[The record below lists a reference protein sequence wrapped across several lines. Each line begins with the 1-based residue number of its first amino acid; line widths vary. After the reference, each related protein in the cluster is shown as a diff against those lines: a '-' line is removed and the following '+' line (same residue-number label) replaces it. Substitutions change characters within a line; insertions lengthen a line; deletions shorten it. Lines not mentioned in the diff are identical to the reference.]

1 MSILAAIQ
9 MSSQDNIA
17 DNLADAERLLAQA
30 ATAGACIAV
39 LPENFACFAAGQ
51 QRQTAEQFE
60 YIQDQLSML
69 ARRFQLWIVAG
80 SIPCPY
86 RPNGQI
92 VPDGK
97 VRSCCL
103 LLDPSGQ
110 VVARYDKI
118 HLFDV
123 HVADGVGGYRESAT
137 FEAGDQIVTASTP
150 FGHLGLMI
158 CYDLR
163 FPELALAL
171 RQQGAEIL
179 TAPSAFTHM
188 TGQLHWSLLLRAR
201 AIDSQCWVIG
211 ANQTGWHGVR
221 QTWGHSAIV
230 DVDGHLYCDAAH
242 ENTPE
247 TVYDPVTR
255 GSTVL
260 TACYD
265 QATLVAR
272 RSAMPL
278 MDHRR
283 SMLPTDLFKDV
294 CDG

>member
-30 ATAGACIAV
+30 ATAGACLAV

-51 QRQTAEQFE
+51 QRQTAAQFE
-60 YIQDQLSML
+60 YIQDQLSVL
-69 ARRFQLWIVAG
+69 ARRFKLWIVAG

-211 ANQTGWHGVR
+211 ANQTGWHGAR

-230 DVDGHLYCDAAH
+230 DIDGRLYCDAAH

-265 QATLVAR
+265 QAVLIAR

-283 SMLPTDLFKDV
+283 LMLPTDLIKDV

>member
-1 MSILAAIQ
+1 MRPILAAIQ
-9 MSSQDNIA
+9 MSSQDSIA
-17 DNLADAERLLAQA
+17 QNLADASILLGQA
-30 ATAGACIAV
+30 AQAGACLAV

-51 QRQTAEQFE
+51 QRHTAAQFE
-60 YIQDQLSML
+60 QIRDQLAAM
-69 ARRFQLWIVAG
+69 ARQHQLWLVAG
-80 SIPCPY
+80 SLPCAY

-92 VPDGK
+92 VPNAK

-103 LLDPSGQ
+103 LFDPSGD

-118 HLFDV
+118 HLFDAQ
-123 HVADGVGGYRESAT
+123 VADGAGGYQESAT
-137 FEAGDQIVTASTP
+137 FEAGDQVVSAHTP
-150 FGHLGLMI
+150 FGRLGLMI

-171 RQQGAEIL
+171 RRQGAELL
-179 TAPSAFTHM
+179 TAPSAFTHA

-211 ANQTGWHGVR
+211 ANQAGWHGTR

-230 DVDGHLYCDAAH
+230 DGAGQIYSEAASG
-242 ENTPE
+242 
-247 TVYDPVTR
+247 
-255 GSTVL
+255 GSTLL

-265 QATLVAR
+265 QTALIAR

-283 SMLPTDLFKDV
+283 FDLPTDLFKDV
-294 CDG
+294 CNG

>member
-1 MSILAAIQ
+1 MPILAAIQ

-17 DNLADAERLLAQA
+17 ANLADVAQQLAQA
-30 ATAGACIAV
+30 AAAGATLAV

-51 QRQTAEQFE
+51 QQHTAQQFDTICQQLAVLVRQ
-60 YIQDQLSML
+60 Y
-69 ARRFQLWIVAG
+69 QLWLVAG
-80 SIPCPY
+80 SLPCPY
-86 RPNGQI
+86 RPNGQP

-97 VRSCCL
+97 VRACCL
-103 LLDPSGQ
+103 LFDPSGQ

-123 HVADGVGGYRESAT
+123 QVADGVGGYRESAT
-137 FEAGDQIVTASTP
+137 FEAGDQVISANTP
-150 FGHLGLMI
+150 FGRLGLMI

-171 RQQGAEIL
+171 RRQGAEIL
-179 TAPSAFTHM
+179 TAPSAFTHV

-211 ANQTGWHGVR
+211 ANQTGWHGTR

-230 DVDGHLYCDAAH
+230 SDQGNVLCEVMHKTA
-242 ENTPE
+242 TE
-247 TVYDPVTR
+247 TINQTTTG
-255 GSTVL
+255 GSTL
-260 TACYD
+260 ITACYD
-265 QATLVAR
+265 QVALVAR

-283 SMLPTDLFKDV
+283 LMLSTD
-294 CDG
+294 

>member
-1 MSILAAIQ
+1 MPILAAIQ

-17 DNLADAERLLAQA
+17 RNLVDAEHLLAQA
-30 ATAGACIAV
+30 AQAGASLAV

-51 QRQTAEQFE
+51 QRQTAEQF
-60 YIQDQLSML
+60 DQIRVQLAVM
-69 ARRFQLWIVAG
+69 ARRFNLWLIAG
-80 SIPCPY
+80 SIPCGY

-92 VPDGK
+92 VPVGK

-103 LLDPSGQ
+103 LFDPSGQ

-118 HLFDV
+118 HLFDAQ
-123 HVADGVGGYRESAT
+123 VADCIGGYHESAT
-137 FEAGDQIVTASTP
+137 FEAGDQVISANTP
-150 FGHLGLMI
+150 FGRLGLMI

-179 TAPSAFTHM
+179 TAPSAFTYP
-188 TGQLHWSLLLRAR
+188 TGQRHWSLLLRAR

-211 ANQTGWHGVR
+211 ANQTGWHGTR

-230 DVDGHLYCDAAH
+230 DVDGRIYCDAAH
-242 ENTPE
+242 ESTQE
-247 TVYDPVTR
+247 TTCEPTTG

-265 QATLVAR
+265 QAALVAR

-283 SMLPTDLFKDV
+283 LMLPNDLFKDV

>member
-1 MSILAAIQ
+1 
-9 MSSQDNIA
+9 MSSQDSIA
-17 DNLADAERLLAQA
+17 QNLTDVAQQLQQA
-30 ATAGACIAV
+30 AQAGACLAV

-60 YIQDQLSML
+60 QIRDQLAVL
-69 ARRFQLWIVAG
+69 ARRFRLWLVAG
-80 SIPCPY
+80 SLPCAY

-123 HVADGVGGYRESAT
+123 QVADGVGGYRESAT
-137 FEAGDQIVTASTP
+137 FEAGDQVVSANTP
-150 FGHLGLMI
+150 FGRLGLMI

-171 RQQGAEIL
+171 RRQGAEIL
-179 TAPSAFTHM
+179 TAPSAFTYL

-201 AIDSQCWVIG
+201 AIDTQCWVIG
-211 ANQTGWHGVR
+211 ANQTGWHGTR

-230 DVDGHLYCDAAH
+230 SDQGEILCEVAH
-242 ENTPE
+242 KITIE
-247 TVYDPVTR
+247 TINQTTAG
-255 GSTVL
+255 GSTL
-260 TACYD
+260 ITACYD
-265 QATLVAR
+265 QAALVAR

-283 SMLPTDLFKDV
+283 LMLSTD
-294 CDG
+294 

>member
-1 MSILAAIQ
+1 MPILAAIQ
-9 MSSQDNIA
+9 MSSQDSIA
-17 DNLADAERLLAQA
+17 DNLADAERLLARA
-30 ATAGACIAV
+30 AHAGACLAV

-51 QRQTAEQFE
+51 QQQTAAQFE
-60 YIQDQLSML
+60 YIRQQLADM
-69 ARRFQLWIVAG
+69 ARRFNLWLVAG
-80 SIPCPY
+80 SIPCAY
-86 RPNGQI
+86 RPNGQR
-92 VPDGK
+92 VPNGK

-103 LLDPSGQ
+103 LFDPSGQ

-123 HVADGVGGYRESAT
+123 QVADGVGGYRESAT
-137 FEAGDQIVTASTP
+137 FEAGDCVVSANTP
-150 FGHLGLMI
+150 FGRLGLMI

-171 RQQGAEIL
+171 RRQGAEIL
-179 TAPSAFTHM
+179 TAPSAFTHT
-188 TGQLHWSLLLRAR
+188 TGRLHWSLLLRAR

-211 ANQTGWHGVR
+211 ANQTGWHGTR

-230 DVDGHLYCDAAH
+230 NNQGDVLCEVAHKTAA
-242 ENTPE
+242 E
-247 TVYDPVTR
+247 TSTQAPAR
-255 GSTVL
+255 GSTL
-260 TACYD
+260 ITACYD
-265 QATLVAR
+265 QSELTAH

-283 SMLPTDLFKDV
+283 LMLPTDPLKDV

>member
-1 MSILAAIQ
+1 
-9 MSSQDNIA
+9 MSSQDSIA
-17 DNLADAERLLAQA
+17 QNLTDVAQQLQQA
-30 ATAGACIAV
+30 AQAGACLAV

-60 YIQDQLSML
+60 QIRDQLAGF
-69 ARRFQLWIVAG
+69 ARQFNLWLVAG
-80 SIPCPY
+80 SLPCRY

-103 LLDPSGQ
+103 LFDPSGQ

-118 HLFDV
+118 HLFDAQ
-123 HVADGVGGYRESAT
+123 VADSVGGYRESAT
-137 FEAGDQIVTASTP
+137 FEAGDQVISANTP
-150 FGHLGLMI
+150 FGRLGLMI

-171 RQQGAEIL
+171 RRQGAEIL
-179 TAPSAFTHM
+179 TAPSAFTYP
-188 TGQLHWSLLLRAR
+188 TGQRHWSLLLRAR
-201 AIDSQCWVIG
+201 AIDTQCWVIG
-211 ANQTGWHGVR
+211 ANQTGWHGTR

-230 DVDGHLYCDAAH
+230 SDQGNVLCEVMHKTA
-242 ENTPE
+242 TE
-247 TVYDPVTR
+247 TINQTTAG
-255 GSTVL
+255 GSTL
-260 TACYD
+260 ITACYD
-265 QATLVAR
+265 QAALVAR

-283 SMLPTDLFKDV
+283 LMLSTD
-294 CDG
+294 

>member
-1 MSILAAIQ
+1 MPILAAIQ
-9 MSSQDNIA
+9 MSSQDSIA
-17 DNLADAERLLAQA
+17 SNLADAERLLAQA
-30 ATAGACIAV
+30 AQAGACLAV

-51 QRQTAEQFE
+51 QHQTAEQF
-60 YIQDQLSML
+60 DQIREQLAVM
-69 ARRFQLWIVAG
+69 ARRFNLWLVAG
-80 SIPCPY
+80 SIPCGY

-92 VPDGK
+92 VPEGK

-103 LLDPSGQ
+103 LFDPSGQ

-118 HLFDV
+118 HLFDAQ
-123 HVADGVGGYRESAT
+123 VADGVGGYRESAT
-137 FEAGDQIVTASTP
+137 FEAGNQVISANTP
-150 FGHLGLMI
+150 FGCLGLMI

-171 RQQGAEIL
+171 RRQGAEIL
-179 TAPSAFTHM
+179 TAPSAFTYP

-201 AIDSQCWVIG
+201 AIDTQCWVVG
-211 ANQTGWHGVR
+211 ANQTGWHGTR

-230 DVDGHLYCDAAH
+230 DVNGQVYCDVAH
-242 ENTPE
+242 ESMQE
-247 TVYDPVTR
+247 TACEPTTR

-283 SMLPTDLFKDV
+283 LMLPNDLLKDV